1 MFQIKE
7 GMVWPPMDYLSWK
20 AAEHSAWY
28 TGDPEVLANFYTQ
41 YLSQNFL
48 SLPYNLKNDQQ
59 FWGRQ
64 VRNQGDIYVHVP
76 IAGDIAETSA
86 NFLFS
91 ESPAVKIAEAHTENA
106 GSTMKQAQDELDD
119 MLIESGFFRKILEA
133 AETGAAIGGV
143 FIKLA
148 WDADLSPYPIPVI
161 VQADRAIPEFK
172 FGMLTAV
179 TFWKVVEASTDG
191 NKVYRLLERYEKGA
205 IKYTLYLGT
214 SDRLGKAVNLAACE
228 ETKDLP
234 EAQETVDALLA
245 VYVPNMLPNRLD
257 RNSYLGR
264 SDYSGIEGLMD
275 SLDETFSSWLTDIAL
290 ARAKI
295 LLPESYLCKDKDGSF
310 KYNIDQS
317 LYVRLDVDPTSMEGN
332 RITIQQFDIRA
343 DKFEKTSL
351 NLMER
356 IITSAGYSPQ
366 SFGLNIQGR
375 AESGTA
381 LSLRERKSFAT
392 KNKKQ
397 NYWQPAL
404 KRIVELM
411 QLVYVYE
418 LSGTMDING
427 TINIAF
433 SDGITNDFSETSNAV
448 KLISDALAASTE
460 TKVRLL
466 HPDWE
471 EEQILAEVDKIIE
484 ENNIGQMPNPDD
496 NLDLDQLKQNSGGV
510 DE

>member
-1 MFQIKE
+1 
-7 GMVWPPMDYLSWK
+7 
-20 AAEHSAWY
+20 
-28 TGDPEVLANFYTQ
+28 
-41 YLSQNFL
+41 
-48 SLPYNLKNDQQ
+48 
-59 FWGRQ
+59 
-64 VRNQGDIYVHVP
+64 
-76 IAGDIAETSA
+76 
-86 NFLFS
+86 
-91 ESPAVKIAEAHTENA
+91 
-106 GSTMKQAQDELDD
+106 
-119 MLIESGFFRKILEA
+119 
-133 AETGAAIGGV
+133 
-143 FIKLA
+143 
-148 WDADLSPYPIPVI
+148 
-161 VQADRAIPEFK
+161 
-172 FGMLTAV
+172 
-179 TFWKVVEASTDG
+179 
-191 NKVYRLLERYEKGA
+191 
-205 IKYTLYLGT
+205 
-214 SDRLGKAVNLAACE
+214 
-228 ETKDLP
+228 
-234 EAQETVDALLA
+234 
-245 VYVPNMLPNRLD
+245 MLPNRLD

-295 LLPESYLCKDKDGSF
+295 LLPESYLRKDRDGNF

-317 LYVRLDVDPTSMEGN
+317 LYVCLDVDPTSMEGN
-332 RITIQQFDIRA
+332 RITIQQFDIRS
-343 DKFEKTSL
+343 DEFEKTSL
-351 NLMER
+351 NFMER

-404 KRIVELM
+404 KRVIELM
-411 QLVYVYE
+411 QLVYVQE

-427 TINIAF
+427 TTNVAF
-433 SDGITNDFSETSNAV
+433 SDGITNDFNETSNAV
-448 KLISDALAASTE
+448 KLISDAMAASTE

-471 EEQILAEVDKIIE
+471 EAQILAEVDKIIE

-496 NLDLDQLKQNSGGV
+496 NPDLDQLKQNSGGV